1 MLTLGPALILMAIF
15 AGINRRN
22 APRDYTESVDGAAF
36 VMKAIDGGLFM
47 MGCGLHDEPC
57 RPEEWVDRAH
67 RRAQIRVSLPP
78 FYLAETETT
87 WALYQ
92 RCIDAGACPDNRA
105 DGGWGKGSRPVIGV
119 SRDDVTGAF
128 LPWLNQRTGKRYR
141 LPSEAEWEYAARA
154 GSIRRYSWGAWIDCD
169 RARYG
174 YAAGECGRQ
183 AGTVP
188 VKSFRPN
195 ANGLYEVHGNVREL
209 VAACWDAPSSLPDGA
224 AATSA
229 CDQIVLRGGSWM
241 DAGTDL
247 RSATRFRQDRR
258 AREATGGFRLA
269 HDVEP

>member
-1 MLTLGPALILMAIF
+1 MTRPSKAAFGDGGARRRRVLTLAPVLILMAVF
-15 AGINRRN
+15 GWINRRN
-22 APRDYTESVDGAAF
+22 APRDYTESVEGVDF

-78 FYLAETETT
+78 FYLAETETP

-92 RCIDAGACPDNRA
+92 QCIAAGACPDNRA
-105 DGGWGKGSRPVIGV
+105 DGDDHGWGKGLRPVIEV

-128 LPWLNQRTGKRYR
+128 LPWLNAKTGKRYR
-141 LPSEAEWEYAARA
+141 LPTEAEWEYAARA
-154 GSIRRYSWGAWIDCD
+154 GSIRRYSWGASIDCD
-169 RARYG
+169 RAQYG
-174 YAAGECGRQ
+174 YGAGECGRQ

-188 VKSFRPN
+188 VRSFRPN
-195 ANGLYEVHGNVREL
+195 ANGLYDVHGNVREL
-209 VAACWDAPSSLPDGA
+209 
-224 AATSA
+224 
-229 CDQIVLRGGSWM
+229 VLRGGSWM

-247 RSATRFRQDRR
+247 RSATRFLQDRR
-258 AREATGGFRLA
+258 AREASGGFRLA